1 MRKSKFQT
9 RASVM
14 CLAMLSLAYAPQSFA
29 QTADEGASVAGDEA
43 EAIVVTGRRAAL
55 ESAENRKKNAISIVD
70 SVVADDAGKLPD
82 NSITEVLQRV
92 PGVTIVRFA
101 AINDPD
107 HYSVEGSGI
116 QIRGLSGVAS
126 RLNGREIFSANAGR
140 SLLWGD
146 VTPELMQ
153 AVDVYKS
160 SSADQIE
167 GGTGGSVDLRT
178 KLPFDFSEGL
188 HFAGSGDLSFG
199 DLALKTDYSVSGL
212 VAGKWNTGIGD
223 IGFVLDGAFSQLTST
238 SQFVRMEPMF
248 RTRISGNDYFIPGGY
263 AYGQEDFRRKRD
275 GLYAAVQWAPSND
288 LTFTGVFF
296 QSRYRSRSDEFGSF
310 VTSQGLAVDPSRS
323 TFDDFGA
330 LISSPAV
337 FQRDSATFLPSGA
350 PITTGGT
357 TGAWQNRTK
366 TQDISGSVKWNPGG
380 GPLTVDAAY
389 QHITST
395 SKQHRMNLFRTVDF
409 PTSYGLDLSGK
420 LPSITVA
427 DSFVPNLLDPAN
439 YAWQAAMPH
448 DEDNRGKLD
457 SASLDLTYAIGEG
470 FLKSV
475 KVGGRWAERTE
486 RDFNNGYAWAPLGV
500 VWNGFPVIPFSQS
513 RPGDYELYTF
523 KNFFHGGIDLPAS
536 QYFPSTD
543 FAHNVG
549 VDEIHDIYGGE
560 AGRPEGF
567 VLPNDRTD
575 YSTKTLAGYAMVN
588 FGSEW
593 GESSLTGNV
602 GARVVNVKNA
612 SSGYFQQNTASFVR
626 NGVIYT
632 LSNAAQVRTGGAEF
646 TRVLPAVNV
655 TYSPTDPI
663 KIRAAYNI
671 TMDNQSFNALRAS
684 GTLGV
689 QTTGNGTPP
698 NFANYTTSTG
708 DPTLKPTMSNNFDLS
723 AEWYP
728 SPGTSLHIA
737 GFYKRIKDSVVYSS
751 FQRSFTVQ
759 FTDGTSEQA
768 LATTND
774 ARTSDKTATVKG
786 FEVGGRLF
794 LDQLPGWLSG
804 IGLEANYTFL
814 DSKNPGDLYYDI
826 DGVAHNDVPLQGLS
840 KHNVNLAFLYE
851 HNPFSLRVAYSWRSK
866 YLQSTNAN
874 GTNQS
879 YNYFLAPGTCN
890 GELTPNVCDPRAT
903 NLPIYGDDYGTL
915 DAGVTLRVNDNL
927 SVQLQGTNLLN
938 ATQKTLM
945 GGYPG
950 GLYGRSWFQSDRRY
964 RMGMNITF

>member
-1 MRKSKFQT
+1 MVKT
-9 RASVM
+9 RFNTCSSIIALS
-14 CLAMLSLAYAPQSFA
+14 MLSLAGMPQAIA
-29 QTADEGASVAGDEA
+29 QTAAGESAAAEGD
-43 EAIVVTGRRAAL
+43 AIVVTGRRAAL
-55 ESAENRKKNAISIVD
+55 ESAENRKKNAVTIVD

-178 KLPFDFSEGL
+178 KLPFDYSEGL

-199 DLALKTDYSVSGL
+199 DLAQKTDYSLSGL

-223 IGFVLDGAFSQLTST
+223 IGFVFDAAYSQLSSV

-248 RTRISGNDYFIPGGY
+248 RTRIEGDDYFIPGGY
-263 AYGQEDFRRKRD
+263 AYGQEDFQRKRS
-275 GLYAAVQWAPSND
+275 GIYGAVQWAPSPD
-288 LTFTGVFF
+288 LTFTGIFF

-310 VTSQGLAVDPSRS
+310 VTSQGLAVDPGES
-323 TFDDFGA
+323 TFDEFGG

-357 TGAWQNRTK
+357 TGAWQSRTK
-366 TQDISGSVKWNPGG
+366 TQDISGSVRWNPGA

-389 QHITST
+389 QHITSS
-395 SKQHRMNLFRTVDF
+395 SKQHRMNVFRTVDF
-409 PTSYGLDLSGK
+409 PTSFGLDLSGK
-420 LPSITVA
+420 LPAISVDPA
-427 DSFVPNLLDPAN
+427 FVPELLDPAN
-439 YAWQAAMPH
+439 YSWQAAMPH

-457 SASLDLTYAIGEG
+457 SASLDLTYAVGEG

-475 KVGGRWAERTE
+475 KVGGRWAKRTE
-486 RDFNNGYAWAPLGV
+486 TDLNNGYAWAALGQ
-500 VWNGFPVIPFSQS
+500 VWNGYPIIPFSEG

-523 KNFFHGGIDLPAS
+523 KNFFHGGIALPAS
-536 QYFPSTD
+536 QYFPAAD

-575 YSTKTLAGYAMVN
+575 YSTKTLAGYVMAN
-588 FGSEW
+588 FGTEW
-593 GESSLTGNV
+593 DNSSITGNV
-602 GARVVNVKNA
+602 GARVVNVKNQ
-612 SSGYFQQNTASFVR
+612 SSGYFQQNTSSFVR
-626 NGVIYT
+626 NGVVYT
-632 LSNAAQVRTGGAEF
+632 LSNAAQVRSGGAEF

-655 TYSPTDPI
+655 TYSPIEPV

-671 TMDNQSFNALRAS
+671 TMDNQSFNSLRAS
-684 GTLGV
+684 GSLGV

-698 NFANYTTSTG
+698 DFANYTTTTG

-723 AEWYP
+723 VEWYP
-728 SPGTSLHIA
+728 SAGTSLHLA
-737 GFYKRIKDSVVYSS
+737 GFYKRITDSVVFGST
-751 FQRSFTVQ
+751 QRTVTVT
-759 FTDGTSEQA
+759 FADGTTEQA

-774 ARTSDKTATVKG
+774 ARTADKAATVKG

-804 IGLEANYTFL
+804 IGFEANYTFL

-879 YNYFLAPGTCN
+879 YNFFTAPDVSTN
-890 GELTPNVCDPRAT
+890 IAT
-903 NLPIYGDDYGTL
+903 NLPIYGADYGTL
-915 DAGVTLRVNDNL
+915 DAGITVRVNDNL
-927 SVQLQGTNLLN
+927 SVQLQGTNILN

-964 RMGMNITF
+964 RMGVNVTF

>member
-1 MRKSKFQT
+1 MVKT
-9 RASVM
+9 RFNTCSSIIALS
-14 CLAMLSLAYAPQSFA
+14 MLSLAGMPQAIA
-29 QTADEGASVAGDEA
+29 QTAAGEPADAAEGD
-43 EAIVVTGRRAAL
+43 AIVVTGRRAAL
-55 ESAENRKKNAISIVD
+55 ESAENRKKNAITIVD

-178 KLPFDFSEGL
+178 KLPFDYSEGL

-199 DLALKTDYSVSGL
+199 DLAQKTDYSLSGL

-223 IGFVLDGAFSQLTST
+223 IGFVFDAAYSQLSSV

-248 RTRISGNDYFIPGGY
+248 RTRIEGDDYFIPGGY
-263 AYGQEDFRRKRD
+263 AYGQEDFQRKRS
-275 GLYAAVQWAPSND
+275 GIYGAVQWAPNPD
-288 LTFTGVFF
+288 LTFTGIFF

-310 VTSQGLAVDPSRS
+310 VTSQGLAVDPGES
-323 TFDDFGA
+323 TFDEFGG

-357 TGAWQNRTK
+357 TGAWQSRTK
-366 TQDISGSVKWNPGG
+366 TQDISGSVRWNPGA

-389 QHITST
+389 QHITSS
-395 SKQHRMNLFRTVDF
+395 SKQHRMNIFRTVDF
-409 PTSYGLDLSGK
+409 PTSFGLDLSGK
-420 LPSITVA
+420 LPAISVDPA
-427 DSFVPNLLDPAN
+427 FVPELLDPAN
-439 YAWQAAMPH
+439 YSWQAAMPH

-457 SASLDLTYAIGEG
+457 SASLDLTYAVGEG

-475 KVGGRWAERTE
+475 KVGGRWAKRTE
-486 RDFNNGYAWAPLGV
+486 TDLNNGYAWAALGQ
-500 VWNGFPVIPFSQS
+500 VWNGYPIIPFSEG

-523 KNFFHGGIDLPAS
+523 KNFFHGGIALPAS
-536 QYFPSTD
+536 QYFPAAD

-575 YSTKTLAGYAMVN
+575 YSTKTLAGYVMAN
-588 FGSEW
+588 FGTEW
-593 GESSLTGNV
+593 DNSSITGNV
-602 GARVVNVKNA
+602 GARVVNVKNQ
-612 SSGYFQQNTASFVR
+612 SSGYFQQNTSSFVR
-626 NGVIYT
+626 DGVVYT
-632 LSNAAQVRTGGAEF
+632 LSNAAQVRSGGAEF

-655 TYSPTDPI
+655 TYSPIEPV

-671 TMDNQSFNALRAS
+671 TMDNQSFNSLRAS
-684 GTLGV
+684 GSLGV

-698 NFANYTTSTG
+698 DFANYTTTTG

-723 AEWYP
+723 VEWYP
-728 SPGTSLHIA
+728 SAGTSLHLA
-737 GFYKRIKDSVVYSS
+737 GFYKRITDSVVFGST
-751 FQRSFTVQ
+751 QRTVTVT
-759 FTDGTSEQA
+759 FADGTTEQA

-774 ARTSDKTATVKG
+774 ARTADKAATVKG

-804 IGLEANYTFL
+804 IGVEANYTFL

-879 YNYFLAPGTCN
+879 YNFFTAPGVSTN
-890 GELTPNVCDPRAT
+890 IAT
-903 NLPIYGDDYGTL
+903 NLPIYGADYGTL
-915 DAGVTLRVNDNL
+915 DAGITVRVNDNL
-927 SVQLQGTNLLN
+927 SVQLQGTNILN

-964 RMGMNITF
+964 RMGLNVTF